1 MSVTERVKA
10 GLVLSES
17 PGDWSLENV
26 IIASGQDLKY
36 GDVVGKITSGGKYA
50 IYANGASD
58 GTQAAAGILVG
69 SDVDA
74 TGGDQPG
81 VILVADAEV
90 NPDLLGWGANDGT
103 GITAGKADLLALGI
117 KQRDGV

>member
-10 GLVLSES
+10 GLLLSEA
-17 PGDWSLENV
+17 PGDWSRLNV
-26 IIASGQDLKY
+26 TIASGQDLKY

-58 GTQAAAGILVG
+58 GTQAAAGILIG

-81 VILVADAEV
+81 AILIKNAEV
-90 NPDLLGWGANDGT
+90 NSDLLGWGANDST
-103 GITAGKADLLALGI
+103 GITAGKADLAALGI
-117 KQRDGV
+117 TLLDGR